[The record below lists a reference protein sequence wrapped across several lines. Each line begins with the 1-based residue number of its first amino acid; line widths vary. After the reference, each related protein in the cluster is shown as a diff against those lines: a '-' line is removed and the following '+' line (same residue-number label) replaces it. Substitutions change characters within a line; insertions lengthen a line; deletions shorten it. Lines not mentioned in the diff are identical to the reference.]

1 MIYTLT
7 LNPALDY
14 VMDID
19 EIATGK
25 TNRSENEAV
34 FFGGKGINVSVVLSR
49 LGIKN
54 TALGFLAGFTGKEL
68 LKELKKEKVKT
79 DFIFLK
85 NGITRINVKL
95 RGKVETEIN
104 SSGPDITE
112 GEILKLIKRIKKL
125 NNGDTLVL
133 SGSIP
138 GSVDPLFYERIMK
151 EHVGKSVKIILDT
164 TKASLL
170 PCLKYRPFLIKPNK
184 QELEEIV
191 GKDLNTIKEIV
202 DGAKSLK
209 EMGALN
215 VLVSLG
221 KDGAVLI
228 DENNNI
234 HIKSAVSI
242 DTVNAVGAGDSMIAG
257 FIAGISK
264 GYEHAMSL
272 AVITGAATAG
282 SIHLATKEKIA
293 ELLNA

>member
-19 EIATGK
+19 EIAIGK

-54 TALGFLAGFTGKEL
+54 NALGFLAGFTGKEL
-68 LKELKKEKVKT
+68 LKELKNEKVKT

-95 RGKVETEIN
+95 RGKEETEIN
-104 SSGPDITE
+104 SSGPDIPETE
-112 GEILKLIKRIKKL
+112 IQRLIKRLKKIKS
-125 NNGDTLVL
+125 GDTLVL

-138 GSVDPLFYERIMK
+138 SGVDPCLYERIMK
-151 EHVGKSVKIILDT
+151 GLKGKNVKIILDA
-164 TKASLL
+164 TKDPLL
-170 PCLKYRPFLIKPNK
+170 PCLKYRPYLIKPNK

-191 GKDLNTIKEIV
+191 GEELNTIEEIV
-202 DGAKSLK
+202 DSAKSLK

-228 DENNNI
+228 DENNNTY
-234 HIKSAVSI
+234 IKSAVSV
-242 DTVNAVGAGDSMIAG
+242 DTVNTVGAGDSMIAG

-264 GYEHAMSL
+264 GYE
-272 AVITGAATAG
+272 
-282 SIHLATKEKIA
+282 KEHSTCD
-293 ELLNA
+293 